1 MAAAIALTF
10 VTVETISTRIGH
22 AVVPIKLEAV
32 NRLGKTD
39 RLFDRVASI
48 TVVRGAKTAL
58 LTAVRQVPGPVVFV
72 AANRDGKAD
81 RLAQRRITQAVVRT
95 GKTGALVRTAALEPQ
110 APSERAN
117 RLEKAS
123 RLAKASADQF
133 VARGIKTDSLKLIFA
148 ALTSVEG
155 PEKDTWPGRSR
166 THGHRRR
173 CGGTGR
179 TVGVRARHRVAQPA
193 DQCCR
198 RTVGLRRTG
207 QDPLNPAPGP
217 DRNSVRRI
225 CGFPGAAGRSSARS
239 PA

>member
-1 MAAAIALTF
+1 MKSKALYFLMAAAIALTF

-95 GKTGALVRTAALEPQ
+95 GKTGALVRTAALKPQ

-155 PEKDTWPGRSR
+155 PEKTLAPAAPEPMVID
-166 THGHRRR
+166 
-173 CGGTGR
+173 GGVAAQGGPLVFVPV
-179 TVGVRARHRVAQPA
+179 TVSLNRQTNVAAEPLDSGAPA
-193 DQCCR
+193 K
-198 RTVGLRRTG
+198 TL
-207 QDPLNPAPGP
+207 
-217 DRNSVRRI
+217 
-225 CGFPGAAGRSSARS
+225 
-239 PA
+239 

>member
-1 MAAAIALTF
+1 MKSKALYFLMAAAIALTF

-32 NRLGKTD
+32 NRLRKTD

-48 TVVRGAKTAL
+48 TVARGAKTAL
-58 LTAVRQVPGPVVFV
+58 LTSVRQVPGPVMFV

-95 GKTGALVRTAALEPQ
+95 GKTGPLVRSVALKPR

-117 RLEKAS
+117 RLEKAG

-155 PEKDTWPGRSR
+155 SEKT
-166 THGHRRR
+166 
-173 CGGTGR
+173 
-179 TVGVRARHRVAQPA
+179 AA
-193 DQCCR
+193 
-198 RTVGLRRTG
+198 
-207 QDPLNPAPGP
+207 PAPMVIDGGVAAQGGP
-217 DRNSVRRI
+217 LVFVPVTVSLNRLTNVAAEPLDS
-225 CGFPGAAGRSSARS
+225 GA
-239 PA
+239 PAKTLWN